1 MEEGAKVELLGNVDK
16 TDSRSI
22 YDRLRADAERLG
34 ENAYRDLY
42 DRHQSQLKRE
52 REKGEYAFQMRR
64 DALSRV
70 GLSQVRQ
77 HRLRLLEEDV
87 RVWNEAL
94 RKREQIMPEL
104 LPVLILRVEAEHG

>member
-1 MEEGAKVELLGNVDK
+1 MQNDSAKMRTATFMSV
-16 TDSRSI
+16 TSHS
-22 YDRLRADAERLG
+22 
-34 ENAYRDLY
+34 
-42 DRHQSQLKRE
+42 SKRVT
-52 REKGEYAFQMRR
+52 RKREYAFQMRR

-87 RVWNEAL
+87 RVWTEAL